1 MIYLL
6 YIIIDLL
13 EEWELV
19 KGSQTKLH
27 RKILLKTEYNFLFKT
42 KLIKYIT
49 VKHDTM
55 NETRRQVGTICRKGN
70 LSRSSVQA
78 YYVKSVHVPCLG
90 ISPVDF

>member
-1 MIYLL
+1 MFLL

-42 KLIKYIT
+42 KLIKKNT
-49 VKHDTM
+49 VKHNTM
-55 NETRRQVGTICRKGN
+55 ND
-70 LSRSSVQA
+70 
-78 YYVKSVHVPCLG
+78 VK
-90 ISPVDF
+90 

>member
-27 RKILLKTEYNFLFKT
+27 RKILLKTEYNFLFKP
-42 KLIKYIT
+42 KINQKKYG
-49 VKHDTM
+49 KAQH
-55 NETRRQVGTICRKGN
+55 NEWN
-70 LSRSSVQA
+70 
-78 YYVKSVHVPCLG
+78 
-90 ISPVDF
+90 

>member
-19 KGSQTKLH
+19 KGSKKKLH

-42 KLIKYIT
+42 KLIKKKYG
-49 VKHDTM
+49 KAQH
-55 NETRRQVGTICRKGN
+55 NEWN
-70 LSRSSVQA
+70 
-78 YYVKSVHVPCLG
+78 
-90 ISPVDF
+90 